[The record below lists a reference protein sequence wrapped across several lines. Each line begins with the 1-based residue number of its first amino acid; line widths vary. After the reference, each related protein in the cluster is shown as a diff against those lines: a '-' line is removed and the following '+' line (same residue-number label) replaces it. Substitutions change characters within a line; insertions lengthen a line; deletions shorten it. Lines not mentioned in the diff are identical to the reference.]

1 MNEGLFVF
9 ENFRILCFVGYWI
22 FAFLTFYFV
31 RIEDS
36 EQASFSLKVMALFLF
51 CYGVKTISEYPPIEQ
66 RKLIN
71 STGVLFGNFG
81 TASCLAGLVVLIIVY
96 KRKR

>member
-9 ENFRILCFVGYWI
+9 ENFRVVCFVGYWI
-22 FAFLTFYFV
+22 FAFFTFYFV
-31 RIEDS
+31 YIGDS

-51 CYGVKTISEYPPIEQ
+51 CYGIKTISEYPPTEQ

-71 STGVLFGNFG
+71 DTGILFENFG
-81 TASCLAGLVVLIIVY
+81 TASCLVGLVVLIIVCQ
-96 KRKR
+96 RKR